1 MNPQFGQILKRKHD
15 RYIALGRV
23 ITNNPQLILDNVNY
37 IGKKNFVIHIKFGG
51 GITRV
56 AHLLVKLP
64 NNDLPSY
71 LSQTKVTSFKSAVEN
86 HELELLNIEASE
98 LADFQLVETLEIED
112 PKDEQIA
119 YLASIRENTIQLVT
133 AYLKDLQAKIDKLS
147 QRKANHYFS
156 SKAHYEQV
164 KDFLLSVAP
173 YLDLRLNKSQVRQDE
188 WRLKLKLGGQ

>member
-51 GITRV
+51 GITRA

-64 NNDLPSY
+64 NDDLPSY
-71 LSQTKVTSFKSAVEN
+71 LSQTKVASFKSAVEN

-112 PKDEQIA
+112 PRDEQIA

-164 KDFLLSVAP
+164 KDFLLSVTP
-173 YLDLRLNKSQVRQDE
+173 YLDLRLSKSQVRQDE
-188 WRLKLKLGGQ
+188 WRLKLRLGGQ